1 MQNKKLQNHQL
12 KNNYIIM
19 SDHDNITMNANQ
31 FKQLEINYSK
41 PTHITSKYE
50 NKNRDPKNDIKPD
63 DEFAFDED
71 STSIATL
78 RSKPTFNN
86 C

>member
-1 MQNKKLQNHQL
+1 
-12 KNNYIIM
+12 
-19 SDHDNITMNANQ
+19 MNAKQ

-50 NKNRDPKNDIKPD
+50 NKNRDPKNNIKPG
-63 DEFAFDED
+63 DEFVFDEE

-78 RSKPTFNN
+78 RSNPAI
-86 C
+86 